1 MARTKYGKRRT
12 VPYRRKRESKTNYK
26 KRLALLKSGQNRLV
40 IRKSLNT
47 ITAQIV
53 NYHPDGDRVVVS
65 ATSTEL
71 GKLGWKMHK
80 ANLPSAYLTGLLL
93 GIKAKKS
100 KVSKAVL
107 DLGLQIPIKGGK
119 LFAALKGTV
128 DAGMDISHYE
138 DALPSEDRVSGK
150 HIAEYA
156 AAIKPDQQI
165 YARQFSKYL
174 KENVNPEDAGRMF
187 EETKKKILAS

>member
-1 MARTKYGKRRT
+1 MARTKYGKKRT

-40 IRKSLNT
+40 IRKSSNMM
-47 ITAQIV
+47 TAQVI
-53 NYHPDGDRVVVS
+53 NYHPDGDRIVVS
-65 ATSTEL
+65 ATSAEL
-71 GKLGWKMHK
+71 RKLGWKMHK

-93 GIKAKKS
+93 GMKAKKS

-119 LFAALKGTV
+119 LFAALKGAV

-138 DALPSEDRVSGK
+138 DALPSAERVSGK

-156 AAIKPDQQI
+156 AKIKPDQQA
-165 YARQFSKYL
+165 YSRQFSKYL
-174 KENVNPEDAGRMF
+174 KENVNPEDTGRMF
-187 EETKKKILAS
+187 EDTKKKILTI